1 MGCQCSSCLPL
12 VREAD
17 VKDPHV
23 EMVQHWLNQF
33 KHRIK
38 VLFIEGQI
46 MTMRHTYTEQILKFF
61 DDPSVVFAAQ
71 QAILFVK
78 PDLTNQE
85 AMYEPLERIRLIA
98 TNVLHC
104 LQASLPQ
111 TSWRFQFACYA
122 LPSPLGPNKPGRDSQ
137 KRLMKEYFLN
147 IFSKAKHTNPE
158 RTYDEMLKLLPS
170 AEKHAKL
177 GLDNRQAWAVASL
190 EQADLLWGREGVSL
204 LLGAYTTTSNIER
217 FLKRV
222 ANRGSF
228 QKFDEIVLCDLHS
241 PRPSEVA
248 DIHRHQGVGGKTP
261 TTIIPKGP
269 YLNSIVST
277 YLSVF
282 GGRSWKKQPRAR
294 RDKGIQKDLGKV
306 ARQRKRKGQPS
317 TEGTFMRAR
326 EKEIQEV
333 LKESPEERARKRA
346 RCTHGPVPEDSNKYL
361 SQASLEVRNKAVLR
375 EERKARKVERATKK
389 NPKKR
394 WALVKWVGKPALD
407 ADDSSQTRLYAPSL
421 ALALVQDSSRSI
433 DKVEAVVGEGGGLTV
448 QSWPTYLQQVVCKK
462 RSPEAAMVVLSKF
475 PAVSWQN
482 DWAITCTIIG
492 GFLTT
497 EQWLANAVAE
507 KARPAGL
514 FFPGVLQ
521 KDLQIHVC
529 EHTRAELPCLFTIF
543 VVLHQLKKISLVGFG
558 ALREKWKRYLADRGV
573 RSQPWTKMVTICH
586 DAESKSVLLQD
597 LKDNEQSMVLTVSE
611 FLQRHCRSRREV
623 DCGGCWVPNPP

>member
-23 EMVQHWLNQF
+23 EMVSHWLNQF
-33 KHRIK
+33 KHRIT

-46 MTMRHTYTEQILKFF
+46 MTMRNTYTEQILKFF
-61 DDPSVVFAAQ
+61 DDPSFVFAARE
-71 QAILFVK
+71 AIMFVK
-78 PDLTNQE
+78 PDMTNQE
-85 AMYEPLERIRLIA
+85 AMYEPLERIRIIA
-98 TNVLHC
+98 TNVLQC
-104 LQASLPQ
+104 LEASLPR

-122 LPSPLGPNKPGRDSQ
+122 LPSPLGPNKPGRDST
-137 KRLMKEYFLN
+137 KRIMKQYFLD
-147 IFSKAKHTNPE
+147 IFSKAKHANPE
-158 RTYDEMLKLLPS
+158 QTYKEMLKLLPS
-170 AEKHAKL
+170 AEKHAQS

-190 EQADLLWGREGVSL
+190 EQPDLLWGREGVSL

-228 QKFDEIVLCDLHS
+228 QNFSEIVLCDLHS

-248 DIHRHQGVGGKTP
+248 DVHQHQGFGGKTP
-261 TTIIPKGP
+261 RTIIPKGP
-269 YLNSIVST
+269 YLNSIVTT
-277 YLSVF
+277 YRAVF
-282 GGRSWKKQPRAR
+282 GGRSWKKQPKAR

-361 SQASLEVRNKAVLR
+361 SQASLELRNKAVRR
-375 EERKARKVERATKK
+375 EERKANKVEMANKK
-389 NPKKR
+389 NPQRR
-394 WALVKWVGKPALD
+394 WVLVKWVCKPAPD

-421 ALALVQDSSRSI
+421 ALVLVQRSSCSI
-433 DKVEAVVGEGGGLTV
+433 DKVEAVVREGGGLAV
-448 QSWPTYLQQVVCKK
+448 PSWPTYLEQVVCKK
-462 RSPEAAMVVLSKF
+462 RSPEAAMVVLSKL

-482 DWAITCTIIG
+482 DWAITCMIIG

-497 EQWLANAVAE
+497 EQWLAKAVAE

-521 KDLQIHVC
+521 KDLKIHVC
-529 EHTRAELPCLFTIF
+529 ERTQDELPCLLQIF
-543 VVLHQLKKISLVGFG
+543 VVLHQLKKISLLGFG

-573 RSQPWTKMVTICH
+573 RSQPSSKMVTICH

-597 LKDNEQSMVLTVSE
+597 LKDTEQSMVLTVSE